1 MKVLVCDPVERE
13 VVEFL
18 KSRLEIQEGG
28 DPTGTDADA
37 IIVRSRTRITREV
50 IKSAGNLKVI
60 GREGVG
66 LDNIDVAAAQTRG
79 IAVLNT
85 PEELTESV
93 AELALGLMISLAREI
108 SRADKGMKEGTWLKG
123 ELRQSELAGKTLG
136 ILGLGRIG
144 TKVASI
150 CESIGMKPIY
160 WSRNRKQQ
168 LEEEFSIV
176 HVEFDEL
183 FKASDFLSIHLAL
196 APETEKIVGK
206 RELALMKSTAFL
218 VNTARGAVIDEEALY
233 EALRTG
239 KLAGAGLDVFSQEPY
254 SGKLRD
260 LPNVVMT
267 PHIGSDTREAQLRS
281 GMSLAKKIMAELRV

>member
-13 VVEFL
+13 VIEFL

-108 SRADKGMKEGTWLKG
+108 PQADEGMKEGTWLKG

-176 HVEFDEL
+176 HVESDEL

-206 RELALMKSTAFL
+206 RELALMKPTAFL
-218 VNTARGAVIDEEALY
+218 INTARGAMVDEEALY

-260 LPNVVMT
+260 LPNVVRS

-281 GMSLAKKIMAELRV
+281 GMSLAKKIMTELHV